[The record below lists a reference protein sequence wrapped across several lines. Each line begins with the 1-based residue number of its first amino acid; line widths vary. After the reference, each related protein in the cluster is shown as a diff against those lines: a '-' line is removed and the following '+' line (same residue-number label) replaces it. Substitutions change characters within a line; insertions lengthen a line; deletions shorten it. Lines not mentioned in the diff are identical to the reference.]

1 MDRCS
6 RCNRRKPLKRE
17 QNDMT
22 DYIERTIADLNKAAM
37 SNEER
42 QLNTI
47 NDVINQLHHEFGE
60 DKVTQVMRD
69 KLAYDDYDSSELEMV
84 IVDKYYELAQ
94 MAIASHIHGEDC
106 HTESRALS
114 AEIDSLLAKLPTERG
129 HWK

>member
-1 MDRCS
+1 
-6 RCNRRKPLKRE
+6 
-17 QNDMT
+17 MT
-22 DYIERTIADLNKAAM
+22 NYIERTIADLNKAAM

-69 KLAYDDYDSSELEMV
+69 KLAYDEYTGAELEEI
-84 IVDKYYELAQ
+84 IVDKYNELAQ
-94 MAIASHIHGEDC
+94 MAIASHYYGEDC